1 MFGQKKKEA
10 EKPKE
15 EEKKPAKRAKKI
27 SKSSARGDSVTRGD
41 DAASD
46 CDDSAMNIQT
56 EECDETND
64 LPDFSIEIVKT
75 TRLFSPD
82 KKTKQQ
88 VQGQYMKQ
96 TMSSSLKM
104 VEIKEDKGA
113 AEAQAIYQ
121 GGAAGG
127 IKVASKDEVKE
138 SVGLNNKSEK
148 RINLF
153 KKR

>member
-27 SKSSARGDSVTRGD
+27 SKSSARGDSITRGD
-41 DAASD
+41 GAASD
-46 CDDSAMNIQT
+46 CDDSAMNIKPD
-56 EECDETND
+56 ECDETND

-104 VEIKEDKGA
+104 VEIKEDRGA

-138 SVGLNNKSEK
+138 SVGLGNKSEK